1 MSMPSKII
9 SRSNAEKLATALTL
23 KHVVPKYAEL
33 QKKYLKLIAEFE
45 RDVYIPSINN
55 TLRNVPNYM
64 VKSLSPAIIYK
75 PVDTTNIVIEDTV
88 PNFPQ
93 DRHHWYEMFEL
104 TYGGNH
110 GVSLYTDIPQ
120 EKLHDWKAQRKAKTY
135 EVLFYDSGTSTDEMV
150 YPSYRH
156 FTFEPLGGRFNNTLK
171 AIDIQLSQATLLSM
185 SYRMPNIV
193 CGDKH
198 KRLFETMY
206 NVRLRMYDMKK
217 SSDQLANE
225 LLAMIV
231 ASRTTKNVLV
241 AWPEAEYY
249 LKKICGFGT
258 SDSHYIETPLI
269 NVVKKHIPVMIAAE

>member
-23 KHVVPKYAEL
+23 QHVVPKYAEL

-55 TLRNVPNYM
+55 TLRNVPNHM

-75 PVDTTNIVIEDTV
+75 PVDTTNIVLEDTI

-93 DRHHWYEMFEL
+93 DRHHWYEAFEL
-104 TYGGNH
+104 TYERCQ

-120 EKLHDWKAQRKAKTY
+120 EKLYEWQTQRKDKTY
-135 EVLFYDSGTSTDEMV
+135 EVIFYDSATTGDELV
-150 YPSYRH
+150 YPNYRH
-156 FTFEPLGGRFNNTLK
+156 YSFEPLGGRFNNKLR
-171 AIDIQLSQATLLSM
+171 AINCQLSQATLLSM

-198 KRLFETMY
+198 KRLFESMY
-206 NVRLRMYDMKK
+206 RIRLGMYDMKK
-217 SSDQLANE
+217 SADQLANE

-231 ASRTTKNVLV
+231 ASRTTKNVLA

-249 LKKICGFGT
+249 LKKIFGFGT